1 MNFRQPLTSGYAHYR
16 AHLTGE
22 VFPAEALDGIGS
34 ISVRCETA
42 EWSVRW
48 HTGYPARP
56 IDGDDVTRLCER
68 FAIPVPEAFR

>member
-16 AHLTGE
+16 ARLTGE

-42 EWSVRW
+42 EWS
-48 HTGYPARP
+48 
-56 IDGDDVTRLCER
+56 DGDDVKRLCER